1 MNNAHTIVFFGTPE
15 FAVSSLKILH
25 ENKYPI
31 AAVVTIPD
39 KPAGR
44 GLKLTTSPVKEYAV
58 ANNLKLL
65 QPANLKDEIF
75 IEELKAL
82 NADLFVVVAFRILP
96 EVIWTMPPLGT
107 FNLHASLLPQYRGAA
122 PINWAI
128 INGEKETGITTFFL
142 DHSVDTGK
150 VLFRESSMIGKHET
164 AGDIH
169 DRLKE
174 TGAQLVLKSVQTI
187 QEGNVYTFDQQ
198 QLGEG
203 KKLNLAPKLSRE
215 NTRIDKRKRPEDFTN
230 FICGLSPY
238 PGAHTQISSS
248 NGISFTMKI
257 FSAKPFMEKHKY
269 PAGTVKTD
277 NKTYLNIYLPG
288 GYVSIEELQLSGKNR
303 VKIKDFLNGIKM
315 EGDWHIE

>member
-1 MNNAHTIVFFGTPE
+1 MNNAPTIVFFGTPD
-15 FAVSSLKILH
+15 FAVPSLKILH

-65 QPANLKDEIF
+65 QPSNLKDEIF
-75 IEELKAL
+75 INELKAL

-96 EVIWTMPPLGT
+96 EIIWTMPPLGT

-150 VLFRESSMIGKHET
+150 VIFRESSMIGKHES

-203 KKLNLAPKLSRE
+203 KKLNPAPKLSRE

-238 PGAHTQISSS
+238 PGAHTQICNS

-257 FSAKPFMEKHKY
+257 FAVKPFMEKHKY
-269 PAGTVKTD
+269 AAGTVKTD
-277 NKTYLNIYLPG
+277 NKTYLYIYLPG
-288 GYVSIEELQLSGKNR
+288 GYVSVEELQLSGKNR
-303 VKIKDFLNGIKM
+303 VKIKDFLNGTKM